1 MHIVIIGNGIA
12 GVTAARIIRENKPNV
27 SISLYTNEKYVYY
40 PRPRLYELLS
50 EEVNPVD
57 IFAFSPEWYQ
67 NRDLRIHLN
76 TEVLGIEISSKALLL
91 EDHSR
96 VYYDRLLLANGSH
109 PFIPPIKGVEKKGVF
124 TLRSIDDSMAIKKY
138 VSTKRNV
145 VIIGGGLLGL
155 ELAVAICK
163 LSHQVKVV
171 ERFPRL
177 LPRQLDHDGAE
188 ILKELL
194 ERYGIEFI
202 LGVNILEILGEK
214 EVSGIV
220 LDNGRI
226 LSCTLI
232 LVSAG
237 IKPNV
242 VLARTAGIN
251 VNKGVLVDKYMQTS
265 VSDVYAA
272 GDVTEFE
279 GRIYGIIP
287 AAIDQGKIAAMTML
301 GDNQYVYKGTT
312 PSNMLKI
319 VDIELMSIGIT
330 NLEEVKYEEL
340 KKMNKKQGIYK
351 KLVFHQGK
359 IIGAIILGD
368 KKAIGYIKRFI
379 NQKVELSKYKELLL
393 EDNFDYSRIIT

>member
-1 MHIVIIGNGIA
+1 MRMVIIGSGIA
-12 GVTAARIIRENKPNV
+12 GVTAARSIRENKPNV
-27 SISLYTNEKYVYY
+27 SISLYTHEKYVYY

-50 EEVNPVD
+50 EEVTLPD

-67 NRDLRIHLN
+67 NRALQIHLN
-76 TEVLGIEISSKALLL
+76 TEVLNIEIPSKTLLL
-91 EDHSR
+91 KDHSR

-109 PFIPPIKGVEKKGVF
+109 PFLPPIKGIEKKGVF
-124 TLRSIDDSMAIKKY
+124 TLRSFDDALAIKRY
-138 VSTKRNV
+138 VSKKRSV

-155 ELAVAICK
+155 ELAVVLCK
-163 LSHQVKVV
+163 LNLQVTVV
-171 ERFPRL
+171 ELFPRL

-202 LGVNILEILGEK
+202 LGVNVSEILGEK

-226 LSCTLI
+226 LSCTMI

-237 IKPNV
+237 IRPNV
-242 VLARTAGIN
+242 ALARVAGIN

-287 AAIDQGKIAAMTML
+287 AAIDQGKIAAMNML
-301 GDNQYVYKGTT
+301 GDNQYVYEGST

-319 VDIELMSIGIT
+319 MEIELMSMGMT
-330 NLEEVKYEEL
+330 NLEDSQYEEL
-340 KKMNKKQGIYK
+340 KKMDKKQGIYK

-368 KKAIGYIKRFI
+368 KRATRYIKRFI
-379 NQKVELSKYKELLL
+379 TQKVEISKYKELLL
-393 EDNFDYSRIIT
+393 EDNFDYSRLIT